1 MMNTARFEKLATELA
16 FCAGLASDDPFHET
30 RVMKL
35 NGLDTLL
42 FYDEAFDPGRL
53 QIRMDFGGLPKDPV
67 QLNALLLSVLSLNF
81 VYGMG
86 GLAVFSVD
94 SSNAH
99 LVLTT
104 QHGLDTTVTAQDLLA
119 VLQESHAQAVSA
131 WGELN
136 ANGFF

>member
-16 FCAGLASDDPFHET
+16 LCAGLASDDPFHET
-30 RVMKL
+30 RVMKV

-42 FYDEAFDPGRL
+42 FYDEAFDPERL
-53 QIRMDFGGLPKDPV
+53 QIRMDFGGLPKDPF
-67 QLNALLLSVLSLNF
+67 QLNALMLSVLSLNF
-81 VYGMG
+81 IYGMG

-99 LVLTT
+99 LILTT
-104 QHGLDTTVTAQDLLA
+104 QHGLDTTLTAQDLLA

-131 WGELN
+131 WDELN
-136 ANGFF
+136 ANGFL

>member
-1 MMNTARFEKLATELA
+1 MMNTARFEKLANELA
-16 FCAGLASDDPFHET
+16 LCAGLASDDPFHET
-30 RVMKL
+30 RVMKV

-42 FYDEAFDPGRL
+42 FYDEAFDPERL

-67 QLNALLLSVLSLNF
+67 QLNALMLSMLSLNF
-81 VYGMG
+81 IYGMG

-99 LVLTT
+99 LILTT
-104 QHGLDTTVTAQDLLA
+104 QHGLDTTLTAQDLLA

-131 WGELN
+131 WDELN
-136 ANGFF
+136 TNGFL